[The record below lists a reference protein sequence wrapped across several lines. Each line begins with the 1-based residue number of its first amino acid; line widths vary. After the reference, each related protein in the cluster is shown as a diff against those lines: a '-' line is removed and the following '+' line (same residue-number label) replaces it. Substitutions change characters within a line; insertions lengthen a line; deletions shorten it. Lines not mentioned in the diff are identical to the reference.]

1 MAYLRT
7 LAPVENAV
15 PGSELDFPINL
26 IIRTERKEMTF
37 GKRPDSSD
45 TVAFGRYMAN
55 AAGCADCH
63 TKLVDG
69 RAVGEPFAGG
79 TELYFPPIGLIRTAN
94 ITPDN
99 ETGIGDWTR
108 EAFIDRFKSMDLETV
123 MDMTVEPGEA
133 NTLMP
138 WWEFSGMKRADLGA
152 IYDYLMT
159 LDPVRSEVVT
169 FEPIGE

>member
-1 MAYLRT
+1 MAT
-7 LAPVENAV
+7 
-15 PGSELDFPINL
+15 
-26 IIRTERKEMTF
+26 
-37 GKRPDSSD
+37 
-45 TVAFGRYMAN
+45 

-79 TELYFPPIGLIRTAN
+79 MEFYFPPIGLFRTSN
-94 ITPDN
+94 ITPDK

-123 MDMTVEPGEA
+123 MDMKIEPGEA
-133 NTLMP
+133 NTIMP

-159 LDPVRSEVVT
+159 LEPVRSEVIT